1 MKRPDPR
8 PGAPRPFPQ
17 LETDRLLLREL
28 RLEDAPTVQRLAGD
42 ERIARTTFVP
52 HPYEDGMAEEW
63 IRSQARDYRDGKL
76 VNFGVIQMAEGGL
89 VGSIGLVLQARH
101 RRAELGY
108 WIGVPYWGRGYCT
121 EAARAVVRWAFRE
134 LDLHRITAPHFRS
147 NPASGRVLE
156 KIGMRREGHLR
167 EHYLRDGR
175 FEDSVVWG
183 ILRSEMEPGEDAGA
197 R

>member
-1 MKRPDPR
+1 MKTP
-8 PGAPRPFPQ
+8 APRRPAPGRFPS

-28 RLEDAPTVQRLAGD
+28 RFADAPVVQRLAGD
-42 ERIARTTFVP
+42 ARIARTTFVP
-52 HPYEDGMAEEW
+52 HPYEDGLAEEW
-63 IRSQARDYRDGKL
+63 IRGQARDYREGKL
-76 VNFGVIQMAEGGL
+76 VNFGVVAMAEGEL
-89 VGSIGLVLQARH
+89 VGSIGLVLQPAH

-121 EAARAVVRWAFRE
+121 EAARAVVQWGFRE
-134 LDLHRITAPHFRS
+134 LDLHRITAPHFAG

-156 KIGMRREGHLR
+156 KIGMRQEGRLR

-183 ILRSEMEPGEDAGA
+183 ILRSDPESGRGTG
-197 R
+197 

>member
-1 MKRPDPR
+1 MKTADRRSPSPL
-8 PGAPRPFPQ
+8 PFPQ

-28 RLEDAPTVQRLAGD
+28 RLTDAPTVQRLAGD

-52 HPYEDGMAEEW
+52 HPYEDGLAEEW

-76 VNFGVIQMAEGGL
+76 VNFGVVHLGEGGL
-89 VGSIGLVLQARH
+89 IGSIGLVLQPRH

-121 EAARAVVRWAFRE
+121 EAARAVVRWGFRE
-134 LDLHRITAPHFRS
+134 LDLHRVTAPHFGS

-156 KIGMRREGHLR
+156 KIGMRKEGRLR

-183 ILRSEMEPGEDAGA
+183 ILRSDPEAGEGTGRA
-197 R
+197 